1 MSERKKRPPAAT
13 SEERTR
19 RPGGAFE
26 NYISQRNLKL
36 QNQIKVPRPKVQPQ
50 KRTMDT
56 RAGCWHGTADH
67 TGSSHWLDT
76 LDSSWLVTLAL
87 RTRSSLWLIWRVA
100 LRHCFIGALARRTS
114 SKHKLVPVPTTSA
127 QSVSMRVMMQ
137 GGQVVDGRLTGAGHC
152 DTFTQCGCSERSP
165 TTW

>member
-26 NYISQRNLKL
+26 NYISQRSLKL

-67 TGSSHWLDT
+67 TGSSHWLDNT
-76 LDSSWLVTLAL
+76 GLILARDTSS
-87 RTRSSLWLIWRVA
+87 SHSLVA
-100 LRHCFIGALARRTS
+100 LAHLARRTAPLLHRRPGS
-114 SKHKLVPVPTTSA
+114 SH
-127 QSVSMRVMMQ
+127 
-137 GGQVVDGRLTGAGHC
+137 
-152 DTFTQCGCSERSP
+152 
-165 TTW
+165 